1 MKAED
6 AEQDGGKFEWKVTY
20 MCTWIAAYAKNIN

>member
-6 AEQDGGKFEWKVTY
+6 AEQDGGKFERKVMY
-20 MCTWIAAYAKNIN
+20 MYVRIPVYAKNIN